1 MRALSSRNLM
11 KAILL
16 APFQLI
22 KSIYLFFWNGWCST
36 DNPQMEAITIAFA
49 FFAAGL
55 GLLVFIYVGAHLT
68 NPANKPVQHIAYPP
82 APAPTYAPVAPNAPV
97 APVAI
102 HAPMYAPVHS
112 PASTYAGSLATGL
125 QSEVAPS
132 VFGRPRVH
140 HHELLPP
147 GRADAFTADSDYIWR

>member
-1 MRALSSRNLM
+1 M

-22 KSIYLFFWNGWCST
+22 KSIYLFFWNGWCAS

-55 GLLVFIYVGAHLT
+55 GLLVFIYVGAYVT
-68 NPANKPVQHIAYPP
+68 NPAYKSVQQQHLAMPSYAP
-82 APAPTYAPVAPNAPV
+82 APAPTLAPAFAPTA
-97 APVAI
+97 
-102 HAPMYAPVHS
+102 
-112 PASTYAGSLATGL
+112 ASTYAGSLAAGL
-125 QSEVAPS
+125 HAESAPN

-140 HHELLPP
+140 HHEIMPP
-147 GRADAFTADSDYIWR
+147 GRADAFTGQSEYIWR